1 MPSNYSAPPTLAD
14 DIGNLTVSNFAG
26 SAIQISSESFT
37 DSNTVLMTAASTDDR
52 IDAKGFIS
60 TSTANST
67 YAPINSPTFTGTITT
82 PSHANVDTVLTSV
95 ASKAPIDA
103 PTFTGQVAIPGF
115 SDVATTLGGIATN
128 ASAITAITTGAP
140 ALLNTLDEL
149 AAALGDD
156 ANFATTITNTLAGK
170 AALAS
175 PTFTGTPNLSEGF
188 AVGGTAVTASAAE
201 LNILD
206 GATLTVSEINLL
218 DGVTAT
224 TNELN
229 ITDGITV
236 STADLN
242 RVGGTSATTAELNLL
257 SGVSALT
264 SLPGL
269 SSSVTELNTLD
280 GLTADTSELNILD
293 GATITTTE
301 LNKLDGFTGDVEDL
315 NFAKDL
321 KATGV
326 TASELDVLDG
336 GTNATST
343 TVTAGDRVVY
353 NDDGTMKQVAMSDI
367 VTFLNSSSVLTLLGA
382 QSPGDAISGL
392 TSSAAELN
400 ILDGATLSTTEIN
413 FVDGVTSAIQTQLNA
428 KAALGGATFTGAVN
442 IPAGS
447 LQLAGTAITSTAG
460 EINILDG
467 VTATTTEVNKLAGLT
482 SSTSELNLLDGVTA
496 TTTEINYLDGVTS
509 NIQSQ
514 LDGSVNTLNP
524 TFTGTVSIP
533 TPFNI
538 GGVSM
543 TATAAELNRLDGVT
557 ASTGEI
563 NVLDGLTATTSEL
576 NAVAGLTSTVA
587 ELNILDGATLSTNE
601 LNVLDGI
608 LASTAELSLMDG
620 ETSATSTVVAAADRV
635 VYNDDG
641 TMKQVAM
648 SDIVT
653 FLNDASVLTNVG
665 GGSNAVSAAST
676 FGTDNVL
683 IKSDGTGKGSQA
695 TGITIADSTN
705 NMSGVGTINSGA
717 ITSSGV
723 LTGTGITI
731 GSAAILEA
739 ELEILDGA
747 TVTTTELNL
756 LDGVTATTDEI
767 NILDG
772 LTANK
777 DELNLLDASGGSTTA
792 LATGDAFIIGD
803 ADASNATKK
812 VLLSDLIT
820 LINAQTL
827 SASTSGNAATAT
839 AATTAATLATARN
852 IAGVSFDGS
861 ANIAIAPTNL
871 TGVTATAAEINI
883 LDDATVTTAELNL
896 LDGVTASTNEINIL
910 DGLTADKDE
919 LNLLDASA
927 GSSVAVASGDAII
940 IGDASD
946 SNATK
951 KTTVANLV
959 TFLNDASVLTNVGSS
974 IATSLVSL
982 SGVSS
987 GSTHLGTF
995 TGSTISDSQTIKQ
1008 ALQANETAIELRAPI
1023 ANPTFTGEI
1032 GIGSVNVSETELGI
1046 LEGATV
1052 TTAEVNKLDGV
1063 TASTA
1068 QLNIVSGKT
1077 LLASGDSFSD
1087 SDNNL
1092 LTAAATKDII
1102 TGGAVLS
1109 ALKFSNS
1116 ANNLISSTAVSGTDT
1131 AGKNLTL
1138 AAGQSTGTGAGGS
1151 IILQVATAAGSTGNS
1166 ANSLAT
1172 AVTITSDKAV
1182 ALEGA
1187 LTVAGNLT
1195 VNGTTTTVSTTNT
1208 LIADKLITL
1217 NDGGSAGS
1225 GTATGLEIEENGSAT
1240 GFFKTDGTGDWTL
1253 KGAGTAANAVL
1264 TLDVNATKT
1273 ITVGGALSIEADS
1286 VINQDLSTDA
1296 TPQFSSVTADLTGDV
1311 TGNAD
1316 TATTLATA
1324 RNIGGVSF
1332 NGSANI
1338 DLPGVNATGNQDTS
1352 GNAATATVLATARNI
1367 GGVSFNGSAN
1377 IDLPGVNATGNQDTS
1392 GNAATATV
1400 LATARTI
1407 AGQSFNGSANIS
1419 IGPTDLTSV
1428 TSNATEINI
1437 LDAGTSGSS
1446 VTLADGDSLIIGDAS
1461 ASNATKK
1468 VLMSDVQTYISAS
1481 GGGISNVVEDTSP
1494 QLGGD
1499 LDSNGNTIQ
1508 LKNGAT
1514 SAGFIE
1520 FFEDSDNGTNKVTL
1534 IGPAATGDVTI
1545 TLPATA
1551 GTVALT
1557 SSNITGSAA
1566 TLTTAR
1572 TIGGVSFDGS
1582 ANINLPGVNTSG
1594 SQDTSGN
1601 AATATALATART
1613 IGGVSFDGTGN
1624 ISLVS
1629 GSIPNNAADTSG
1641 NAATATA
1648 LATARTIGG
1657 VSFDGSANINLPGV
1671 NTSGS
1676 QDTSGNA
1683 ATATALATART
1694 IGGVSFDG
1702 SANINLVSGSI
1713 PDNAADTSG
1722 NAATATALATAR
1734 TIGGVSFDGTGN
1746 ITLVSGSIPNNA
1758 ADTSGTAATATL
1770 ASTVTVSDSNANSNL
1785 DLVFTDGSNALLE
1798 DNGALYYNPS
1808 TGTLRVPN
1816 LTVSGTTTT
1825 VDTVT
1830 MNAANAIV
1838 FEGETADAHE
1848 TTLSIVDPTA
1858 DHTYK
1863 LPDLG
1868 STADEGFLAAFAA
1881 NPGTSPLITATP
1893 TELNYVDGVTS
1904 AIQTQLDAK
1913 QSSVSGAAST
1923 ITGSNLTASR
1933 AVVSNASGKVAVS
1946 AVTSTELG
1954 YLDGVTSA
1962 IQTQLDAKQATI
1974 TGAATTIDDSNLTAS
1989 RAVVSNASGKV
2000 AVSAV
2005 TSTELGYL
2013 DGVTSAI
2020 QTQLDNIS
2028 GASGISDVVDDSSPQ
2043 LGGDLD
2049 SNGNTIQ
2056 LKNGAT
2062 SAGFIQFFEDSDNG
2076 TNKVTLIGPAATT
2089 DVTITLPATAGTVA
2103 LTSGNISGNA
2113 AGLSSTLAVGSGG
2126 TGATSLTDGGILL
2139 GSGTGPITA
2148 MGVLADGAMIVG
2160 DGTGDP
2166 VAESGA
2172 TLRTSIGVDAA
2183 GTDNS
2188 TDVTLVTSSHDYLS
2202 ISSQAITL
2210 GAVSLA
2216 DDVTGTL
2223 PVGSGGTGATTLTN
2237 GGILLGSGT
2246 GAITA
2251 MAVLAD
2257 GAMIVGDGTTDP
2269 VAESGATLR
2278 TSIGVGTGD
2287 SPEFTNLTLSG
2298 NLTVEGTTTTV
2309 DSTTVA
2315 IADAML
2321 KLAKDQGSSADA
2333 LDFGFYGQYGESGT
2347 AKYAGIFRDVSAT
2360 GDPFTFFDSLQTEP
2374 GTTVNTGGTGYD
2386 LADISAGKITAADGF
2401 AGAITGDVTGNA
2413 DTATALETARNIGGV
2428 SFDGTAN
2435 INLPG
2440 VNTAGNQ
2447 NTSGNATTA
2456 TTATVAT
2463 TVTITDN
2470 EDTNESNLIA
2480 FVAGAGS
2487 ATGAHGLEMDGNLTY
2502 NPSTGKLTATQL
2514 DGGKLTVD
2522 NITLNGNTLSTTTSN
2537 FIIDASHDI
2546 VLNADGG
2553 DWTFKD
2559 NTAEILGISNQN
2571 TGDAVLTVSTADK
2584 NFTIKGTDGSS
2595 AITALD
2601 IDMGAAGAAAF
2612 NGVVTAAGL
2621 TIGSAVI
2628 GEAEL
2633 EILDGANI
2641 TTTEINILDG
2651 SANSDAFASNGSLAD
2666 ADRIVVNDDGTMKQ
2680 VAMSHV
2686 ATYIGSASG
2695 TFTAS
2700 DITGQNALGAS
2711 PASDDTF
2718 VIHDTDAS
2726 ALKKV
2731 SITELAGYMTG
2742 STTSLAP
2749 KDGPTF
2755 TNIVTIPASTGTAG
2769 LKIGSV
2775 KVTADSDELNQLDA
2789 DTGTVTFTIAENDGI
2804 IISDTS
2810 AGATKKAVM
2819 TDLEQYMTTYLSYI
2833 GGGPF
2838 IPAVS
2843 GISPG
2848 TDEIPTWDANGKMNR
2863 NANFKFNS
2871 THGQTNGLTMTN
2883 AAVSFGSDIEAASRT
2898 NDTNKLMTIST
2909 PHYHNAEEDVA
2920 GLYAYNSDG
2929 TNKVCIGGGNSNF
2942 NAATEVKIS
2951 AAANDATLTGTEQV
2965 VITSSDT
2972 VVKNV
2977 FQGYK
2982 TSVKAV
2988 SSTTTL
2994 TDADS
2999 GKTIY
3004 WTGGTLNL
3012 PANAEV
3018 GQQFVIINNTN
3029 GAATPVLNSNTI
3041 SANWT
3046 SHSAMA
3052 DETARTYISVE
3063 ANKWIFIG

>member
-1 MPSNYSAPPTLAD
+1 VPSNYSAPPTLAD

-1613 IGGVSFDGTGN
+1613 IGGVSFDG
-1624 ISLVS
+1624 
-1629 GSIPNNAADTSG
+1629 
-1641 NAATATA
+1641 
-1648 LATARTIGG
+1648 
-1657 VSFDGSANINLPGV
+1657 
-1671 NTSGS
+1671 
-1676 QDTSGNA
+1676 
-1683 ATATALATART
+1683 
-1694 IGGVSFDG
+1694 

-2559 NTAEILGISNQN
+2559 NTTEILGISNQSA
-2571 TGDAVLTVSTADK
+2571 GDVVLTVSTADK

>member
-1 MPSNYSAPPTLAD
+1 VPSNYSAPPTLAD

-2559 NTAEILGISNQN
+2559 NTTEILGISNQSA
-2571 TGDAVLTVSTADK
+2571 GDVVLTVSTADK

>member
-1 MPSNYSAPPTLAD
+1 VPSNYSAPPTLAD

-1352 GNAATATVLATARNI
+1352 GNAATATVLATAR
-1367 GGVSFNGSAN
+1367 
-1377 IDLPGVNATGNQDTS
+1377 
-1392 GNAATATV
+1392 
-1400 LATARTI
+1400 TI

-2559 NTAEILGISNQN
+2559 NTTEILGISNQSA
-2571 TGDAVLTVSTADK
+2571 GDVVLTVSTADK

-2651 SANSDAFASNGSLAD
+2651 SANSDAFASSGSLAD

>member
-1613 IGGVSFDGTGN
+1613 IGGVSFDG
-1624 ISLVS
+1624 
-1629 GSIPNNAADTSG
+1629 
-1641 NAATATA
+1641 
-1648 LATARTIGG
+1648 
-1657 VSFDGSANINLPGV
+1657 
-1671 NTSGS
+1671 
-1676 QDTSGNA
+1676 
-1683 ATATALATART
+1683 
-1694 IGGVSFDG
+1694 

-2559 NTAEILGISNQN
+2559 NTTEILGISNQSA
-2571 TGDAVLTVSTADK
+2571 GDVVLTVSTADK

>member
-2559 NTAEILGISNQN
+2559 NTTEILGISNQSA
-2571 TGDAVLTVSTADK
+2571 GDVVLTVSTADK

>member
-1 MPSNYSAPPTLAD
+1 VPSNYSAPPTLAD

-2172 TLRTSIGVDAA
+2172 TLRTSIGVDA
-2183 GTDNS
+2183 
-2188 TDVTLVTSSHDYLS
+2188 
-2202 ISSQAITL
+2202 
-2210 GAVSLA
+2210 
-2216 DDVTGTL
+2216 
-2223 PVGSGGTGATTLTN
+2223 
-2237 GGILLGSGT
+2237 
-2246 GAITA
+2246 
-2251 MAVLAD
+2251 
-2257 GAMIVGDGTTDP
+2257 
-2269 VAESGATLR
+2269 
-2278 TSIGVGTGD
+2278 
-2287 SPEFTNLTLSG
+2287 
-2298 NLTVEGTTTTV
+2298 
-2309 DSTTVA
+2309 
-2315 IADAML
+2315 
-2321 KLAKDQGSSADA
+2321 
-2333 LDFGFYGQYGESGT
+2333 
-2347 AKYAGIFRDVSAT
+2347 
-2360 GDPFTFFDSLQTEP
+2360 
-2374 GTTVNTGGTGYD
+2374 
-2386 LADISAGKITAADGF
+2386 
-2401 AGAITGDVTGNA
+2401 
-2413 DTATALETARNIGGV
+2413 
-2428 SFDGTAN
+2428 
-2435 INLPG
+2435 
-2440 VNTAGNQ
+2440 
-2447 NTSGNATTA
+2447 
-2456 TTATVAT
+2456 
-2463 TVTITDN
+2463 
-2470 EDTNESNLIA
+2470 
-2480 FVAGAGS
+2480 
-2487 ATGAHGLEMDGNLTY
+2487 
-2502 NPSTGKLTATQL
+2502 
-2514 DGGKLTVD
+2514 
-2522 NITLNGNTLSTTTSN
+2522 
-2537 FIIDASHDI
+2537 
-2546 VLNADGG
+2546 
-2553 DWTFKD
+2553 
-2559 NTAEILGISNQN
+2559 
-2571 TGDAVLTVSTADK
+2571 
-2584 NFTIKGTDGSS
+2584 
-2595 AITALD
+2595 
-2601 IDMGAAGAAAF
+2601 
-2612 NGVVTAAGL
+2612 
-2621 TIGSAVI
+2621 
-2628 GEAEL
+2628 
-2633 EILDGANI
+2633 
-2641 TTTEINILDG
+2641 
-2651 SANSDAFASNGSLAD
+2651 
-2666 ADRIVVNDDGTMKQ
+2666 
-2680 VAMSHV
+2680 
-2686 ATYIGSASG
+2686 
-2695 TFTAS
+2695 
-2700 DITGQNALGAS
+2700 
-2711 PASDDTF
+2711 
-2718 VIHDTDAS
+2718 
-2726 ALKKV
+2726 
-2731 SITELAGYMTG
+2731 
-2742 STTSLAP
+2742 
-2749 KDGPTF
+2749 
-2755 TNIVTIPASTGTAG
+2755 
-2769 LKIGSV
+2769 
-2775 KVTADSDELNQLDA
+2775 
-2789 DTGTVTFTIAENDGI
+2789 
-2804 IISDTS
+2804 
-2810 AGATKKAVM
+2810 
-2819 TDLEQYMTTYLSYI
+2819 
-2833 GGGPF
+2833 
-2838 IPAVS
+2838 
-2843 GISPG
+2843 
-2848 TDEIPTWDANGKMNR
+2848 
-2863 NANFKFNS
+2863 
-2871 THGQTNGLTMTN
+2871 
-2883 AAVSFGSDIEAASRT
+2883 
-2898 NDTNKLMTIST
+2898 
-2909 PHYHNAEEDVA
+2909 
-2920 GLYAYNSDG
+2920 
-2929 TNKVCIGGGNSNF
+2929 
-2942 NAATEVKIS
+2942 
-2951 AAANDATLTGTEQV
+2951 
-2965 VITSSDT
+2965 
-2972 VVKNV
+2972 
-2977 FQGYK
+2977 
-2982 TSVKAV
+2982 
-2988 SSTTTL
+2988 
-2994 TDADS
+2994 
-2999 GKTIY
+2999 
-3004 WTGGTLNL
+3004 
-3012 PANAEV
+3012 
-3018 GQQFVIINNTN
+3018 
-3029 GAATPVLNSNTI
+3029 
-3041 SANWT
+3041 
-3046 SHSAMA
+3046 
-3052 DETARTYISVE
+3052 
-3063 ANKWIFIG
+3063 